1 MSSGS
6 YFPDWFLQPRRRPE
20 RAMVAVV
27 AECYLRGVN
36 TRRVEG
42 WSGRWVLRLSKSP
55 ERPRVPC
62 AGLGLSAVPAVTADR
77 DWAELRI
84 RNLKVSLVR

>member
-6 YFPDWFLQPRRRPE
+6 YCPDWFLQPRRRPE

-27 AECYLRGVN
+27 AECYLLSVS

-42 WSGRWVLRLSKSP
+42 LVRTLGIERLSRSP
-55 ERPRVPC
+55 GRPRVPC
-62 AGLGLSAVPAVTADR
+62 AGIDSPPSR
-77 DWAELRI
+77 P
-84 RNLKVSLVR
+84 